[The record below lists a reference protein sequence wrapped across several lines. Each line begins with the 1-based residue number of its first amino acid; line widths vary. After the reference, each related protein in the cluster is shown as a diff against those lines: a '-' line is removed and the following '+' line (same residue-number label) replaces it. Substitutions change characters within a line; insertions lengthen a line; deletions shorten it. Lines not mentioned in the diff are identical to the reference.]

1 MPDEK
6 FYVVMWAL
14 TDLTPS
20 FSLDDASIRSG
31 PVDSGMGVQEDT
43 RLVDPDDGNCHTSM
57 HYLSQTSG
65 NVNCIVGLRKSFRYV
80 IYPELH
86 NTIQHLLMY
95 SSIDS

>member
-1 MPDEK
+1 MADER
-6 FYVVMWAL
+6 FYTVMTVL

-31 PVDSGMGVQEDT
+31 PVDSGMGVQEDR
-43 RLVDPDDGNCHTSM
+43 RLADPDDGNFHTFM
-57 HYLSQTSG
+57 HYMSQTSG
-65 NVNCIVGLRKSFRYV
+65 NVYCFVGLRKAFRCV
-80 IYPELH
+80 FYPELH